1 MIELSKYIV
10 HVIAAYG
17 ATLIIILAISLYT
30 FIDFKKAKKQL
41 DNISKK
47 KTNIS

>member
-10 HVIAAYG
+10 HVVGAYG

-47 KTNIS
+47 KKNSS